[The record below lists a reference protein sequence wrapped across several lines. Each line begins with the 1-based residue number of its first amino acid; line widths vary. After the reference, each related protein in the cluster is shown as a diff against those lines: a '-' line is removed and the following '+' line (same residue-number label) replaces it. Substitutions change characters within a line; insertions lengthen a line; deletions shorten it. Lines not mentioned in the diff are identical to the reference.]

1 MVVLDTF
8 TAADAVRL
16 VARIFAENFT
26 PPPRL
31 TVSEWADGCRILSR
45 KGAAEPG
52 PYRTSRTPYLQEP
65 MDMLSPA
72 SPVEEVVLMF
82 AAQLGK
88 SEAGNNFVG
97 HTIDIDPGP
106 MMIVQPTIDMAKRY
120 SRQRIAPMIEETP
133 ALRRRVKENRSRDE
147 SNTTLVK
154 DFTGGLLILAGAN
167 SAAGLRSTP
176 VKKLFLDEIDAY
188 PLDVDGEGDPIM
200 LAEKRTATFV
210 RRKVLKTSTPTTKGF
225 SRVEQCFERGDR
237 RRYHVPCPHC
247 SVLHVMEFKHLHW
260 IRDDVGA
267 PIPGSVRY
275 VCPSCGGAVQEHQ
288 KPAMLAAGQWIAER
302 STDRI
307 ASYHLSALYSPWLT
321 WEQVVAE
328 FYDANEASK
337 AGDVSKLKAWT
348 NTVLAETWEEDGDK
362 VSEHELAKRAEP
374 ITRRLVP
381 RGGVILVIGADVQ
394 GDRIELRTWA
404 FGRSEESWLIERDI
418 VHGSPS
424 DEQTWK
430 AVLEVIEREY
440 EHENGA
446 RMRVMATAIDSG
458 GHHTQEVYNFCR
470 VNAWR
475 KVIAIKGQSQAGK
488 AVIGKPSD
496 VDVNYRGIKLKRGA
510 KVWPVGADTAK
521 QVLYGRLRLSQHG
534 PGYVHLPNWLPAEEY
549 EQLTAERLVTK
560 YHKGRPRLEW
570 IKPPGR
576 RNEALDCA
584 VYALAAAHM
593 LGITRWREIDWQRL
607 ENSLRQAELLK
618 SEAAPPASVVTAD
631 PTPTPAAAP
640 VQHTSPPTGRVRRA
654 GRIGGSVHNW

>member
-1 MVVLDTF
+1 MAVLDTF
-8 TAADAVRL
+8 TAPDAVRL
-16 VARIFAENFT
+16 VARIFAENFK

-31 TVSEWADGCRILSR
+31 TVSQWADGCRILSR

-52 PYRTSRTPYLQEP
+52 PYRTARTPYLQEP
-65 MDMLSPA
+65 MDFLSPS

-133 ALRRRVKENRSRDE
+133 ALRKRVKENRSRDE

-154 DFTGGLLILAGAN
+154 DFTGGMLILAGAN

-225 SRVEQCFERGDR
+225 SRVEQSFDRGDR
-237 RRYHVPCPHC
+237 RKYHVPCPHC
-247 SVLHVMEFKHLHW
+247 AAPQVMKFDHLHW

-288 KPAMLAAGQWIAER
+288 KPAMLAAGKWIAER
-302 STDRI
+302 PTDRI
-307 ASYHLSALYSPWLT
+307 ASYHLSALYSPWLS

-328 FYDANEASK
+328 FYDANETAK

-348 NTVLAETWEEDGDK
+348 NTVLSETWEEQGDK

-374 ITRRLVP
+374 LARRLVP
-381 RGGVILVIGADVQ
+381 RNAMVLTIGADVQ
-394 GDRIELRTWA
+394 GDRIELRTWGW
-404 FGRSEESWLIERDI
+404 GRGEESWLIERDI

-470 VNAWR
+470 VHAWR
-475 KVIAIKGQSQAGK
+475 KVIAVKGQSQSGK

-496 VDVNYRGIKLKRGA
+496 VDVSYRGVKLKRGA
-510 KVWPVGADTAK
+510 KVWPVGTDTAK

-534 PGYVHLPNWLPAEEY
+534 GGYVHLPNWLPAEEY

-560 YHKGRPRLEW
+560 YYRGRPRLEW
-570 IKPPGR
+570 MKPPGR

-584 VYALAAAHM
+584 VYAMAAAHM
-593 LGITRWREIDWQRL
+593 LGMPRWREIDWQKL
-607 ENSLRQAELLK
+607 EHRLRQADLLK
-618 SEAAPPASVVTAD
+618 SEIEAPTSSESSNPNET
-631 PTPTPAAAP
+631 TAAAP
-640 VQHTSPPTGRVRRA
+640 DSAQQHQHQPRRIRRV
-654 GRIGGSVHNW
+654 GSIGGIR